1 MEIFDYIKNILFN
14 KKSYQSKNI
23 DALPKYNS
31 FSINRWISMYDG
43 DSAKIINETTNRI
56 NYFQNDKEIHYKMLL
71 NLIPKKQYRKIEYIK
86 KNIKEDNEE

>member
-1 MEIFDYIKNILFN
+1 
-14 KKSYQSKNI
+14 
-23 DALPKYNS
+23 
-31 FSINRWISMYDG
+31 MYDG